1 MPAYF
6 TQGFMVNTPAWHG
19 LGEVLDYYPGRTEAM
34 RLAGHD
40 FRVVSFAN
48 GDVLDALTEEQFS
61 VLKGDKSV
69 DIVRVDGVWKAFGV
83 NVDKKGLRVE
93 QIREDGSKGPL
104 HGNSLEVANTSYAEI
119 QNSVPYDF
127 AELLLEQGFQY
138 ETGITMK
145 DGALCAITLVLDEP
159 VQITGDDSISLPYL
173 GLSWSHDGSGSFRGR
188 STTVRQ
194 VCANTVAASEA
205 EGKKLGT
212 DFSIRH
218 TKNWSARIE
227 DAKKAIKGVRA
238 DVEVYRD
245 AMEVFAA
252 MPITKQDRALFVKA
266 LVLDQ
271 TVASVSRFKAD
282 VAKGTYSVRVQNNV
296 ERAEAAVNALF
307 DGPTIPEAHKLTG
320 FGLFQAGVEYADHV
334 RAAQTPASAVG
345 RSLLRDEPV
354 KARLPKLIHEV
365 ASTGGLIRP

>member
-40 FRVVSFAN
+40 FRVVSFDN
-48 GDVLDALTEEQFS
+48 GDVLTALTREEFDA
-61 VLKGDKSV
+61 VKGDPKAE
-69 DIVRVDGVWKAFGV
+69 IVRVNGAWHRFGR
-83 NVDKKGLRVE
+83 NPEKKGLRVE

-159 VQITGDDSISLPYL
+159 VVISGDDSFSLPYL

-212 DFSIRH
+212 SFSIKH

-238 DVEVYRD
+238 DVETYRE
-245 AMEVFAA
+245 AMEVFAS
-252 MPITKQDRALFVKA
+252 MPVTKADRALFVKA

-282 VAKGTYSVRVQNNV
+282 VAKGTYSARVQNNV
-296 ERAEAAVNALF
+296 ERAEKAAEALF
-307 DGPTIPEAHKLTG
+307 ETSTIPEAHKLTG
-320 FGLFQAGVEYADHV
+320 FGLYQAGVEYLDHV
-334 RAAQTPASAVG
+334 RKAQTKDSAVG
-345 RSLLRDEPV
+345 RSLLRDEPA
-354 KARLPKLIHEV
+354 KARLPKLINEIV
-365 ASTGGLIRP
+365 GSGGLIRP

>member
-19 LGEVLDYYPGRTEAM
+19 LGTVLDYYPGRTEAM

-40 FRVVSFAN
+40 YRVVSFAN
-48 GDVLDALTEEQFS
+48 GDVLTPLTAEEAREAVS
-61 VLKGDKSV
+61 D
-69 DIVRVDGVWKAFGV
+69 DIVRVGGVWHRFGT
-83 NVDKKGLRVE
+83 NPDKKGLRVD
-93 QIREDGSKGPL
+93 QIREDGSVGPL

-159 VQITGDDSISLPYL
+159 IQITGDNSISLPYL

-205 EGKKLGT
+205 EGKRLGT

-218 TKNWSARIE
+218 TKNWHARIE
-227 DAKKAIKGVRA
+227 DAKKALMGVRA
-238 DVEVYRD
+238 DVETYRE

-252 MPITKQDRALFVKA
+252 MPVTVKDRELFVRA

-282 VAKGTYSVRVQNNV
+282 VAKNVYSSRVQNNV
-296 ERAEAAVNALF
+296 ENAEAAALKIF
-307 DGPTIPEAHKLTG
+307 ETATIPDEHKLTG
-320 FGLFQAGVEYADHV
+320 FGLFQAGVEYLDHV
-334 RAAQTPASAVG
+334 RKAQNDASKVG
-345 RSLLRDEPV
+345 RSLLRDEPA
-354 KARLPKLIHEV
+354 KARLPKLINEIV
-365 ASTGGLIRP
+365 STGGLIRP

>member
-40 FRVVSFAN
+40 YRVVAFLN
-48 GDVLDALTEEQFS
+48 GDVLTALTAEEFDA
-61 VLKGDKSV
+61 LKGDRTAE
-69 DIVRVDGVWKAFGV
+69 IVRVNGAWHRFGQ
-83 NVDKKGLRVE
+83 NTDKKGLRVE
-93 QIREDGSKGPL
+93 QIREDGSVGPL

-145 DGALCAITLVLDEP
+145 EGALCALTLVLDEP
-159 VQITGDDSISLPYL
+159 IQITGDDSISLPYL

-218 TKNWSARIE
+218 TKNWHARIE
-227 DAKKAIKGVRA
+227 DAKKALSGVRA
-238 DVEVYRD
+238 DVEVYRN

-252 MPITKQDRALFVKA
+252 MPVTKADRELFTKA

-282 VAKGTYSVRVQNNV
+282 VAKGTYSARVQNNV
-296 ERAEAAVNALF
+296 EKAEKAALALF
-307 DGPTIPEAHKLTG
+307 DTVTIPEDHKFTG
-320 FGLFQAGVEYADHV
+320 FGLYQAGVEYLDHV
-334 RAAQTPASAVG
+334 RKAQSADSRVG
-345 RSLLRDEPV
+345 RSLLRDEPA
-354 KARLPKLIHEV
+354 KARLPKLINEIV
-365 ASTGGLIRP
+365 STGGLIRP